1 MDQVRDAISIEALA
15 GQTGTSEWIRGKAYY
30 RNGRVGPLAFESA
43 PGGNHAV
50 HAAVHAADSY
60 IVRLILSSQAD
71 RLLDWQCSCPHTQP
85 GPCRHA
91 VALLLRTLSEKGD
104 SKLRRLLAVSS
115 HLQDASVDHLTTDV
129 HILFRYQK
137 QNDRILVFPRLIKRN
152 RAGQKIMS
160 VNPLDPD
167 DISVSSQAA
176 DRMAVLRDRSAE
188 REVVAF
194 FRPWSRQ
201 QQEMVG
207 CLTFDAITDLPLLVE
222 QLLPAMPSGWHVLYD
237 QAFEKIVP
245 KKKTIS
251 ADFNNLR
258 PGGSDLLSF
267 DLAFHC
273 DQAGIDPEQL
283 QAYLD
288 GQQKWLLVNGQFI
301 EAANK
306 AQLGRLLELL
316 SRLRQADD
324 GYASDPAHI
333 AALVM
338 AGSETASARFDAT
351 FAALRSGLAMTPAGA
366 VPGPLNDLLRPYQRQ
381 GVHWLQFLG
390 QYRLGGILADEMGL
404 GKTLQVLACLAS
416 CPRSRPSLIVCPK
429 TLMFNWLSEARRF
442 VPELKAVLI
451 QGDQPY
457 RRHLLRQADAF
468 DLLITSYPLVQR
480 DIEAY
485 HKLEFDCCI
494 LDEAQMIKNPDTH
507 LARHVKHLK
516 ASQRIALTG
525 TPLENKLGELWS
537 LFDFVLP
544 GYLGPRD
551 AFAVEYEN
559 TDRSKLQ
566 GRIKPFILR
575 RVKQD
580 VLPELP
586 AKIEET
592 CTVPLTQNQLALYQ
606 QTLEQIRRDMNQ
618 SIQQHGLAQSRM
630 AILAGLTRLRQIC
643 NHPGLLHDAYLTQHG
658 VSGKLARFEEM
669 LHDLLANGHKVLV
682 FSQFTQM
689 LAIIRRH
696 LMERQIAYCYLD
708 GQTRDRQ
715 QVVQRFNTDSQVPVF
730 LISLKAGGFGLNLT
744 AADTVILFDPWWN
757 PMVED
762 QAADRVHRIGQRR
775 TVSIYRLIT
784 QSTIEE
790 KMALLQERK
799 KLLFDQVINASAGHV
814 EGKIELADLKALL
827 DPDPV

>member
-1 MDQVRDAISIEALA
+1 MIA
-15 GQTGTSEWIRGKAYY
+15 
-30 RNGRVGPLAFESA
+30 
-43 PGGNHAV
+43 
-50 HAAVHAADSY
+50 
-60 IVRLILSSQAD
+60 
-71 RLLDWQCSCPHTQP
+71 
-85 GPCRHA
+85 
-91 VALLLRTLSEKGD
+91 SEKGD

-152 RAGQKIMS
+152 SAGQKIMS
-160 VNPLDPD
+160 ANPLDPD

-194 FRPWSRQ
+194 FQPWLRQ

-207 CLTFDAITDLPLLVE
+207 CLTFDAVTDLPLLVE

-258 PGGSDLLSF
+258 PSGSDLLSF

-316 SRLRQADD
+316 SRLRQAED
-324 GYASDPAHI
+324 GYASDPAHV

-338 AGSETASARFDAT
+338 VGSETASARFDAT
-351 FAALRSGLAMTPAGA
+351 FAALRSGLDMAPPAGA
-366 VPGPLNDLLRPYQRQ
+366 VPGPLSALLRPYQRQ

-404 GKTLQVLACLAS
+404 GKTLQVLASLAS
-416 CPRSRPSLIVCPK
+416 RPRSRPSLIVCPK

-485 HKLEFDCCI
+485 RKLEFDCCI

-525 TPLENKLGELWS
+525 TPLENNLGELWS

-551 AFAVEYEN
+551 AFAVEYED
-559 TDRSKLQ
+559 TDRTKLLS
-566 GRIKPFILR
+566 RIKPFILR

-592 CTVPLTQNQLALYQ
+592 CLVPLTQNQLALYQ

-618 SIQQHGLAQSRM
+618 SIQQHGLARSRM

-643 NHPGLLHDAYLTQHG
+643 NHPGLLHDAYLAQHG
-658 VSGKLARFEEM
+658 VSGKLTRFGEM
-669 LHDLLANGHKVLV
+669 LRDLLANGHKVLV

-696 LMERQIAYCYLD
+696 LQDRQIGYCYLD
-708 GQTRDRQ
+708 GQTRERQ

-762 QAADRVHRIGQRR
+762 QAADRVHRIGQHR

-784 QSTIEE
+784 QNTIEE